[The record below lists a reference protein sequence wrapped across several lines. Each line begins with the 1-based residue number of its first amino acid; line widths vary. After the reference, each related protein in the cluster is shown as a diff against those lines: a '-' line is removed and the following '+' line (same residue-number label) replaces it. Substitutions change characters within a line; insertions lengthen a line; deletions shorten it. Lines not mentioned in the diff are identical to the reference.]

1 MVDTRLPDRWLT
13 DPRYLELSDTAWRCF
28 TSSLMWCNTHL
39 TDGLI
44 PSSALRVIGYSNE
57 PEVIQELVSK
67 GLWKAVE
74 GGFQYA
80 GDWEADFGQST
91 AAYVTERREKARL
104 RQAKRRSSS
113 LVTRDV
119 PRDVGEERLG
129 KERKER
135 QGEDVWPEVR
145 KPGTVRPAPEDEI
158 F

>member
-1 MVDTRLPDRWLT
+1 
-13 DPRYLELSDTAWRCF
+13 
-28 TSSLMWCNTHL
+28 MWCNTHL
-39 TDGLI
+39 TDGHI

-57 PEVIQELVSK
+57 PEVIDELLSK

-74 GGFQYA
+74 GGFQCA

-135 QGEDVWPEVR
+135 QGVDVWPEVR
-145 KPGTVRPAPEDEI
+145 KPGSLRPAPEEEI

>member
-1 MVDTRLPDRWLT
+1 MIGYV
-13 DPRYLELSDTAWRCF
+13 AI
-28 TSSLMWCNTHL
+28 NVN
-39 TDGLI
+39 DGHI

-74 GGFQYA
+74 GGFQCA
-80 GDWEADFGQST
+80 GDWETDFGQST

-135 QGEDVWPEVR
+135 QGGTDWPEVR
-145 KPGTVRPAPEDEI
+145 QPGNGAHVYEDEV